1 MVLQFLFHIF
11 TMIMSAFW
19 PKHHLNR
26 RPKAF
31 LAAYQMVGTLT
42 TTSYVSHNKVFP
54 CPPRGDS
61 LLFNTIRLEPN
72 KAYFLY
78 VGEIKAYGLNPFLI
92 PVLEQIYGRPVDC
105 IAIVPDVLASYPY
118 SNLAVLNSTSYQY
131 HCNKGL
137 LVNCRPSPG
146 EFANEVSSSFL
157 VQELLE
163 RILREQ
169 DCVYIHMFASQPEM
183 HLTDGEK
190 VRLLGPDPALAHH
203 FNNKIIQHQ
212 MACRLRI
219 PVPEGFCCNCLEEAL
234 DSAQSFFRSGEEVFV
249 SEAYSAAGSN
259 SAFVCNCEEIQN
271 RFVEREQPYLVTR
284 RVPHRHDPTVLAVVA
299 NGEDVY
305 VASVADQKME
315 ENRFRGSTFPTE
327 LKKDVVERIKEYTR
341 LVGRY
346 MGAQGYR
353 GIFGCDYIVDDSG
366 QIYFVEVNAR
376 KQGTTLESTLTM
388 LHRLPGHLSL
398 PEIEFCAITQGKLPQ
413 SLIEMD
419 STESDLCWGTLN
431 IKCQED
437 VLAIGD
443 IPRLH
448 NEAEAFRRVSES
460 AEDLTCAIVE
470 DYLGAGVHQRAGGFV
485 GRCISVGKTL
495 SGVQHALEER
505 ERAVKSSTLPWN
517 ANPDISAS
525 RRIAM
530 KESAAKKESP
540 PADPMEIPSEDR
552 EVALARSAEV
562 KGLITDFLKARNKI
576 PTGLKLEKEY
586 TKAKKRILKVLGGTE
601 KDWQQYK
608 WHLKNR
614 IEDVETLGKIIRL
627 THKEMREIRKTSERY
642 RWGISPYY
650 ASLID
655 PTDKKCPVR
664 LQAVPSIRER
674 LDISEIKDPMII
686 KYNSPA
692 PLISRLYPDR
702 LIINVTNM
710 CSMFCRH
717 CLRRKDI
724 GHDDLIYSRSKL
736 RQALEYIRQN
746 QEIRDVLLTGGDAL
760 SLSDAQLDWILTELD
775 KIPHVEI
782 KRLGSRMPCVL
793 PQRITPAL
801 CRMLEK
807 HDPVYLNTQYNH
819 PKEIT
824 REAQRAVDRLTK
836 AGVVVRDQTVLMKGI
851 NNDPHV
857 MKVLMHE
864 MLRIKVAPYYIF
876 NCKKVE
882 GIRHFRTSI
891 QEGLNIMEQLRGYTS
906 GMAVPTYIITAP
918 EGRGKTP
925 IAPQYLLNT
934 NFNGDVLIRTW
945 GGHVLQYEDEKTA

>member
-1 MVLQFLFHIF
+1 MRLRLKPGIGKTLLQRIH
-11 TMIMSAFW
+11 
-19 PKHHLNR
+19 NR
-26 RPKAF
+26 ASP
-31 LAAYQMVGTLT
+31 L
-42 TTSYVSHNKVFP
+42 SFP
-54 CPPRGDS
+54 QDPI
-61 LLFNTIRLEPN
+61 LFNSIELDPDR
-72 KAYFLY
+72 AYFIY

-92 PVLEQIYGRPVDC
+92 PVLEQIYGRPVCC

-118 SNLAVLNSTSYQY
+118 SNLAVLNSESYQY
-131 HCNKGL
+131 HRSTGL
-137 LVNCRPSPG
+137 LANCRPSPG
-146 EFANEVSSSFL
+146 TFAEEVSSSFL
-157 VQELLE
+157 AQQLLE
-163 RILREQ
+163 SILREQ
-169 DCVYIHMFASQPEM
+169 DLIYIHMFASRPEM
-183 HLTDGEK
+183 NLIDGETVK
-190 VRLLGPDPALAHH
+190 LLGPDPTLAHH
-203 FNNKIIQHQ
+203 FNNKIIQYQ
-212 MACRLRI
+212 LACRLGI
-219 PVPEGFCCNCLEEAL
+219 PVPEGFCCGCLEEAL
-234 DSAQSFFRSGEEVFV
+234 ESAQSFFRSGEEVFI

-259 SAFVCNCEEIQN
+259 SAFVCNCEEIQK
-271 RFVEREQPYLVTR
+271 RFVETKQPYLVTR
-284 RVPHRHDPTVLAVVA
+284 RVPHSHDPTVLAVVA
-299 NGEDVY
+299 NGQDVY

-315 ENRFRGSTFPTE
+315 ENRFRGSTFPTV
-327 LKKDVVERIKEYTR
+327 LKKDVVERIKKYTR

-388 LHRLPGHLSL
+388 RHRLPGHPSL
-398 PEIEFCAITQGKLPQ
+398 PEIEFCAVTQGKLPQ
-413 SLIEMD
+413 SLVEMD
-419 STESDLCWGTLN
+419 CTESDLCWGTYN
-431 IKCQED
+431 VKCQED
-437 VLAIGD
+437 VLAVRD
-443 IPRLH
+443 IPRLQT
-448 NEAEAFRRVSES
+448 ETQIFQSVSEGTGDQS
-460 AEDLTCAIVE
+460 FAIVE
-470 DYLGAGVHQRAGGFV
+470 DYVGPGIYQRAGGFV

-495 SGVQHALEER
+495 PGVHRLLKKKELE
-505 ERAVKSSTLPWN
+505 VKSSIRPWN
-517 ANPDISAS
+517 PNDGGIVS
-525 RRIAM
+525 RRIQM
-530 KESAAKKESP
+530 KQSAVKKESP
-540 PADPMEIPSEDR
+540 PHDPMEVASEDR

-562 KGLITDFLKARNKI
+562 KGLIADFLKAKAKI
-576 PTGLKLEKEY
+576 PTGFKLEKEY
-586 TKAKKRILKVLGGTE
+586 TKAKKQILKVLGGTE
-601 KDWQQYK
+601 KDWQKYK

-614 IEDVETLGKIIRL
+614 IADVETLGKIIRL
-627 THKEMREIRKTSERY
+627 TQKEMTEIRKTSEHY

-655 PTDKKCPVR
+655 PIDKKCPVR

-674 LDISEIKDPMII
+674 LDTSEIKDPMII

-736 RQALEYIRQN
+736 RLALEYIRQN

-793 PQRITPAL
+793 PQRITPQL

-824 REAQRAVDRLTK
+824 REAQKAVDMLTK

-891 QEGLNIMEQLRGYTS
+891 QEGLNIMEHLRGYTS

-934 NFNGDVLIRTW
+934 KFNDGVLIRTW
-945 GGHVLQYEDEKTA
+945 GGHVLQYEDEKSA

>member
-1 MVLQFLFHIF
+1 VRLRLKPGIGKTLLQRIH
-11 TMIMSAFW
+11 
-19 PKHHLNR
+19 NR
-26 RPKAF
+26 ASP
-31 LAAYQMVGTLT
+31 L
-42 TTSYVSHNKVFP
+42 SFP
-54 CPPRGDS
+54 QDPI
-61 LLFNTIRLEPN
+61 LFNSIELDPDR
-72 KAYFLY
+72 AYFIY

-92 PVLEQIYGRPVDC
+92 PVLEQIYGRPVCC

-118 SNLAVLNSTSYQY
+118 SNLAVLNNESYRY
-131 HCNKGL
+131 HCSTGL

-146 EFANEVSSSFL
+146 TFADEVSSSFL
-157 VQELLE
+157 AQELLE
-163 RILREQ
+163 SILREQ
-169 DCVYIHMFASQPEM
+169 DSIYIHMFASRPEM
-183 HLTDGEK
+183 NLIDGEN

-203 FNNKIIQHQ
+203 FNNKIIQYR
-212 MACRLRI
+212 MACQLGI

-234 DSAQSFFRSGEEVFV
+234 ESAQSFFHSGDEVFI

-259 SAFVCNCEEIQN
+259 SAFVCTCEEIQK
-271 RFVEREQPYLVTR
+271 RFIETEQPYLVTR
-284 RVPHRHDPTVLAVVA
+284 RVPHSHDPTVLAVVA

-315 ENRFRGSTFPTE
+315 ENRFRGSTFPTV
-327 LKKDVVERIKEYTR
+327 LKKDIVERIKEYTK

-353 GIFGCDYIVDDSG
+353 GIFGCDYIVDDRG
-366 QIYFVEVNAR
+366 QIFFVEVNAR

-388 LHRLPGHLSL
+388 LHRLPGHPSL
-398 PEIEFCAITQGKLPQ
+398 PEIEFCAITRGKLPQ
-413 SLIEMD
+413 GLIEMD
-419 STESDLCWGTLN
+419 STESDLCWGTYN
-431 IKCQED
+431 VKCQED
-437 VLAIGD
+437 VLAVRD
-443 IPRLH
+443 IPRLQ
-448 NEAEAFRRVSES
+448 NETEVFRSVFES
-460 AEDLTCAIVE
+460 TGDQSFAIVE
-470 DYLGAGVHQRAGGFV
+470 DYVGPGIYQRAGGFV
-485 GRCISVGKTL
+485 GRCIAVGKTL
-495 SGVQHALEER
+495 PEVHRLLKKKELE
-505 ERAVKSSTLPWN
+505 VKSWIRPWSSN
-517 ANPDISAS
+517 NGMNLDVFAS
-525 RRIAM
+525 RRIPM
-530 KESAAKKESP
+530 QESAVKKESLP
-540 PADPMEIPSEDR
+540 HDPMAVPSEDR

-562 KGLITDFLKARNKI
+562 RGLITDFLKARNKI

-586 TKAKKRILKVLGGTE
+586 AKAKKRILKVLGGTE
-601 KDWQQYK
+601 KDWQNHK

-627 THKEMREIRKTSERY
+627 TQREMREIRKTNERY

-655 PTDKKCPVR
+655 LTDKKCPVR

-674 LDISEIKDPMII
+674 LDTSEIKDPMII

-760 SLSDAQLDWILTELD
+760 SLSDAQLDWILAELD

-824 REAQRAVDRLTK
+824 REAQKAVDMLTK

-891 QEGLNIMEQLRGYTS
+891 QEGLNIMEHLRGYTS

-934 NFNGDVLIRTW
+934 KFNGDVLIRTW

>member
-1 MVLQFLFHIF
+1 MLPRIH
-11 TMIMSAFW
+11 
-19 PKHHLNR
+19 NR
-26 RPKAF
+26 ASP
-31 LAAYQMVGTLT
+31 LSVPQD
-42 TTSYVSHNKVFP
+42 P
-54 CPPRGDS
+54 I
-61 LLFNTIRLEPN
+61 LFNNIKLESDR
-72 KAYFLY
+72 AYFIY
-78 VGEIKAYGLNPFLI
+78 VGEIKAYGLNPFLL
-92 PVLEQIYGRPVDC
+92 PAFEQIYGRPVDC

-131 HCNKGL
+131 HLSTGL

-157 VQELLE
+157 AQELIDS
-163 RILREQ
+163 ILREQ
-169 DCVYIHMFASQPEM
+169 DFVFIHMFASQPEM
-183 HLTDGEK
+183 NLIDGEK
-190 VRLLGPDPALAHH
+190 VRLLGPDPTLAHYL
-203 FNNKIIQHQ
+203 NNKIIQYQ
-212 MACRLRI
+212 MACTLGI

-234 DSAQSFFRSGEEVFV
+234 DSAESFFRSGEEVFV

-259 SAFVCNCEEIQN
+259 SAFVCNCEEIQK
-271 RFVEREQPYLVTR
+271 RFVETEQSYLVTR
-284 RVPHRHDPTVLAVVA
+284 RVPHSYDPTVLAVVA
-299 NGEDVY
+299 NEEDVY

-315 ENRFRGSTFPTE
+315 ENRFRGSTFPTV

-346 MGAQGYR
+346 MGARGYR

-376 KQGTTLESTLTM
+376 KQGTTLESALTM
-388 LHRLPGHLSL
+388 LHRLPGHPSL
-398 PEIEFCAITQGKLPQ
+398 PEIEFCAVTRGKLPRG
-413 SLIEMD
+413 LIEMD
-419 STESDLCWGTLN
+419 STESDLCWGTYN
-431 IKCQED
+431 VKCEED
-437 VLAIGD
+437 VRAIRD
-443 IPRLH
+443 IPRMQ
-448 NEAEAFRRVSES
+448 NEMEVFRSVSES
-460 AEDLTCAIVE
+460 AADLTCAIVE
-470 DYLGAGVHQRAGGFV
+470 DHVGAGVHQRAGGFV
-485 GRCISVGKTL
+485 GRCISVGKTP
-495 SGVQHALEER
+495 SGVHQALEKRER
-505 ERAVKSSTLPWN
+505 EVKSSTLPWN
-517 ANPDISAS
+517 SDRDISAT
-525 RRIAM
+525 RRIPM
-530 KESAAKKESP
+530 KQSAVKKESP
-540 PADPMEIPSEDR
+540 LQDPMEVPSEDR

-562 KGLITDFLKARNKI
+562 KELIADFLSVRDKI

-586 TKAKKRILKVLGGTE
+586 LKAKRQILKVLGGKE
-601 KDWQQYK
+601 RDWHNYR

-627 THKEMREIRKTSERY
+627 TQKEMREIRKTSERY

-674 LDISEIKDPMII
+674 LDTSEIKDPMII

-746 QEIRDVLLTGGDAL
+746 PEIRDVLLTGGDAL
-760 SLSDAQLDWILTELD
+760 SLSDPQLDWILTELD
-775 KIPHVEI
+775 MIPHVEI

-824 REAQRAVDRLTK
+824 REAQKAVDMLTK

-891 QEGLNIMEQLRGYTS
+891 QEGLNIMEHLRGYTS

-934 NFNGDVLIRTW
+934 NFNGDALIRTW
-945 GGHVLQYEDEKTA
+945 GGHVLQYEDEKSA

>member
-1 MVLQFLFHIF
+1 MTTKTHV
-11 TMIMSAFW
+11 TPDEAF
-19 PKHHLNR
+19 
-26 RPKAF
+26 
-31 LAAYQMVGTLT
+31 
-42 TTSYVSHNKVFP
+42 
-54 CPPRGDS
+54 PPTPQEDPI
-61 LLFNTIRLEPN
+61 LWNNIKLERD
-72 KAYFLY
+72 KAYFIY

-92 PVLEQIYGRPVDC
+92 PPLERIYGRPVDC
-105 IAIVPDVLASYPY
+105 IALVPDVLASYPY
-118 SNLAVLNSTSYQY
+118 SNLAVLNSESYRY
-131 HCNKGL
+131 HCSTGS

-146 EFANEVSSSFL
+146 AFADEVSSSFL
-157 VQELLE
+157 AQELL
-163 RILREQ
+163 RNILSEQ
-169 DCVYIHMFASQPEM
+169 DFTYIHMFASQPEM
-183 HLTDGEK
+183 NLIDGEK
-190 VRLLGPDPALAHH
+190 VRLLGPDPTLAHH
-203 FNNKIIQHQ
+203 LNNKIIQYR
-212 MACRLRI
+212 MACQLRI
-219 PVPEGFCCNCLEEAL
+219 PVPDGFCCNCLEEAL
-234 DSAQSFFRSGEEVFV
+234 ESAQSFFRSGEEVFV
-249 SEAYSAAGSN
+249 SEPYSAAGSN
-259 SAFVCNCEEIQN
+259 SAFVCNCEEIQK
-271 RFVEREQPYLVTR
+271 RFVETEQPYLVTR
-284 RVPHRHDPTVLAVVA
+284 RVPHSHDPTVLAVVA
-299 NGEDVY
+299 NEQDVY

-315 ENRFRGSTFPTE
+315 ENRFLGSTFPTV
-327 LKKDVVERIKEYTR
+327 LNRDIVERVKEYTR

-353 GIFGCDYIVDDSG
+353 GIFGCDYIVDDGG

-388 LHRLPGHLSL
+388 LHRLPGHPSL
-398 PEIEFCAITQGKLPQ
+398 PEIEFCAITRGKLPQ
-413 SLIEMD
+413 GLIEMD
-419 STESDLCWGTLN
+419 STESDLCWGTYN
-431 IKCQED
+431 VKCQED
-437 VLAIGD
+437 VLAIRD
-443 IPRLH
+443 IPHLY
-448 NEAEAFRRVSES
+448 NETEAFRRIS
-460 AEDLTCAIVE
+460 ASAGDLTCAMVE
-470 DYLGAGVHQRAGGFV
+470 DYVGADVHQRAGGFV

-495 SGVQHALEER
+495 PGVHRWLRKKER
-505 ERAVKSSTLPWN
+505 EVKSCIRPWN
-517 ANPDISAS
+517 PNNGIDLDNSTS

-530 KESAAKKESP
+530 KQSAVKEESTP
-540 PADPMEIPSEDR
+540 HDPMEVPSEDR
-552 EVALARSAEV
+552 DVALARSAEV
-562 KGLITDFLKARNKI
+562 KGLIKDFLKAKNKI
-576 PTGLKLEKEY
+576 PTGLTLDKEY
-586 TKAKKRILKVLGGTE
+586 AKAKKRILKVLGGTE
-601 KDWQQYK
+601 KNWQNHK

-614 IEDVETLGKIIRL
+614 IQDVETLGKIIRL
-627 THKEMREIRKTSERY
+627 SQKEMREIRKTSEHY

-674 LDISEIKDPMII
+674 LDISEITDPMII

-736 RQALEYIRQN
+736 RQALEYIQQN

-775 KIPHVEI
+775 TIPHVEI

-891 QEGLNIMEQLRGYTS
+891 QEGLNIMEHLRGYTS

-925 IAPQYLLNT
+925 IAPQYLLNN

-945 GGHVLQYEDEKTA
+945 GGHVLQYEDEKSA

>member
-1 MVLQFLFHIF
+1 LLQKIHKKSSPL
-11 TMIMSAFW
+11 S
-19 PKHHLNR
+19 
-26 RPKAF
+26 
-31 LAAYQMVGTLT
+31 
-42 TTSYVSHNKVFP
+42 FP
-54 CPPRGDS
+54 QDPI
-61 LLFNTIRLEPN
+61 LFNSIELDPYR
-72 KAYFLY
+72 AYFIY

-92 PVLEQIYGRPVDC
+92 PVLQQIYGSPVEC

-118 SNLAVLNSTSYQY
+118 SNLAVLNRESYQY
-131 HCNKGL
+131 HCDKGL
-137 LVNCRPSPG
+137 MVNCRPSPSA
-146 EFANEVSSSFL
+146 FADEVSSSYL
-157 VQELLE
+157 AQELIDS
-163 RILREQ
+163 ILREQ
-169 DCVYIHMFASQPEM
+169 DFLYIHMFASQPEM
-183 HLTDGEK
+183 NLVDGEN
-190 VRLLGPDPALAHH
+190 VRLLGPDPTLAHH
-203 FNNKIIQHQ
+203 FNNKIIQYQ
-212 MACRLRI
+212 MACKLGI

-234 DSAQSFFRSGEEVFV
+234 DAALSLFRSGEEAFV

-259 SAFVCNCEEIQN
+259 SAFVCNCEEIQK
-271 RFVEREQPYLVTR
+271 RFVERKQPYLVTR
-284 RVPHRHDPTVLAVVA
+284 RVPHSHDPTVLAVVA
-299 NGEDVY
+299 NEQDVY

-315 ENRFRGSTFPTE
+315 ENRFRGSTFPTV

-388 LHRLPGHLSL
+388 LHRLPGHPSL
-398 PEIEFCAITQGKLPQ
+398 PEIEFCAITRGKLPQ
-413 SLIEMD
+413 GLIEMD
-419 STESDLCWGTLN
+419 STESDLCWGTYN
-431 IKCQED
+431 VKCQED
-437 VLAIGD
+437 VLAIRD

-448 NEAEAFRRVSES
+448 NETEAFRRVSES
-460 AEDLTCAIVE
+460 AGDLTCAVVE

-495 SGVQHALEER
+495 SGVQQALEER

-517 ANPDISAS
+517 ANPDISAT
-525 RRIAM
+525 RRIPM
-530 KESAAKKESP
+530 KHSAVKEESP
-540 PADPMEIPSEDR
+540 PHDPMEVPSEDR
-552 EVALARSAEV
+552 DVALARSAEV
-562 KGLITDFLKARNKI
+562 KGLIKDFLKARNKI
-576 PTGLKLEKEY
+576 PTGLTLDKEY
-586 TKAKKRILKVLGGTE
+586 AKAKKRILKVLGGTE
-601 KDWQQYK
+601 KNWQNHK

-627 THKEMREIRKTSERY
+627 SQKEMQEIRKTSERY

-664 LQAVPSIRER
+664 LQAVPSISER

-760 SLSDAQLDWILTELD
+760 SLSDAHLDWILTELD

-891 QEGLNIMEQLRGYTS
+891 QEGLNIMEHLRGYTS

-925 IAPQYLLNT
+925 IVPQYLLNT

>member
-1 MVLQFLFHIF
+1 
-11 TMIMSAFW
+11 MI
-19 PKHHLNR
+19 
-26 RPKAF
+26 
-31 LAAYQMVGTLT
+31 
-42 TTSYVSHNKVFP
+42 TTSSVGSNEILP
-54 CPPRGDS
+54 CSPKGDS
-61 LLFNTIRLEPN
+61 ILFNNIRFEPH

-78 VGEIKAYGLNPFLI
+78 VGEIKAYGLNLFFI
-92 PVLEQIYGRPVDC
+92 PVLEQIYGRPVEC

-118 SNLAVLNSTSYQY
+118 SNLAVLNSESYQY
-131 HCNKGL
+131 HCSTGL

-146 EFANEVSSSFL
+146 AFASEVSSSFL
-157 VQELLE
+157 AQELLE
-163 RILREQ
+163 SILREQ
-169 DCVYIHMFASQPEM
+169 DFVYIHMFASQPEM
-183 HLTDGEK
+183 ILTEGEK
-190 VRLLGPDPALAHH
+190 IRLLAPDPTVAHH
-203 FNNKIIQHQ
+203 FNNKIFQYQ
-212 MACRLRI
+212 MACTLRI

-234 DSAQSFFRSGEEVFV
+234 DSAQNFFRSGEEVFV

-259 SAFVCNCEEIQN
+259 STFACNCEEIQK

-284 RVPHRHDPTVLAVVA
+284 RVPHSLDPTVLAVVA
-299 NGEDVY
+299 NEKDVY

-315 ENRFRGSTFPTE
+315 ENRFRGSTFPTV
-327 LKKDVVERIKEYTR
+327 LKKDVVEQIKEYTR
-341 LVGRY
+341 LVGRH

-366 QIYFVEVNAR
+366 QIHFVEVNAR

-388 LHRLPGHLSL
+388 LHRLPGHPSL
-398 PEIEFCAITQGKLPQ
+398 PEIEFCAITRGKLPRG
-413 SLIEMD
+413 LIEMD
-419 STESDLCWGTLN
+419 PTESGFCWGTYN
-431 IKCQED
+431 VKCQED
-437 VLAIGD
+437 VLVTRD
-443 IPRLH
+443 IPRLQ
-448 NEAEAFRRVSES
+448 NETEIFQRVSES
-460 AEDLTCAIVE
+460 AADLTCAIVE

-495 SGVQHALEER
+495 SGVQQALEER

-517 ANPDISAS
+517 SKADISAT
-525 RRIAM
+525 RRIQM
-530 KESAAKKESP
+530 KESAVKKESP
-540 PADPMEIPSEDR
+540 LHDPMAVPAEDR

-562 KGLITDFLKARNKI
+562 KGLITDFLKAREKI
-576 PTGLKLEKEY
+576 PTGLKLEKDY
-586 TKAKKRILKVLGGTE
+586 QNAKKSILKILGGSE
-601 KDWQQYK
+601 KDWQNYK

-627 THKEMREIRKTSERY
+627 TQKERREISKTNELY

-664 LQAVPSIRER
+664 LQAVPSISER
-674 LDISEIKDPMII
+674 LDTTEIKDPMII

-724 GHDDLIYSRSKL
+724 GHKDLTYSRSQL
-736 RQALEYIRQN
+736 RQALTYIRQN
-746 QEIRDVLLTGGDAL
+746 PEIRDVLLTGGDAL
-760 SLSDAQLDWILTELD
+760 SLSDTHLDWILTELD
-775 KIPHVEI
+775 AIPHVEI

-824 REAQRAVDRLTK
+824 REAQKAVDMLTK

-851 NNDPHV
+851 NNNPHV

-891 QEGLNIMEQLRGYTS
+891 QQGLNIMEHLRGYTS

-934 NFNGDVLIRTW
+934 NLDGDVLIRTW
-945 GGHVLQYEDEKTA
+945 GGHVLKYEDEKSA